1 MFQEYELP
9 GIKTE
14 ADAHGVTFESCIIYL
29 NNNYRIPAAHAE
41 EVTRQKAVECY
52 NLLGIT
58 TAHQEVNH
66 VEGALKYLL
75 WLTAPLEESEDQT
88 S

>member
-1 MFQEYELP
+1 MFWKYWLP
-9 GIKTE
+9 GTKTE
-14 ADAHGVTFESCIIYL
+14 ADTRGVSFKSCILDL
-29 NNNYRIPAAHAE
+29 NNRYRIPAAHAE

-66 VEGALKYLL
+66 VQGALKYLL
-75 WLTAPLEESEDQT
+75 WLTAPLDQT
-88 S
+88 M